1 MANQICLLCSP
12 VLNTLM
18 YLKSTIKGLLTVC
31 SKILV
36 HPHSISE
43 ANKPEGIDGCDN
55 PKDLLPLHTK
65 HFQNSLPGSKQL
77 FTEVEVAICGY
88 LLSYTAM
95 R

>member
-1 MANQICLLCSP
+1 
-12 VLNTLM
+12 M

-36 HPHSISE
+36 HSHSISE
-43 ANKPEGIDGCDN
+43 ANKPDGIDEWDN
-55 PKDLLPLHTK
+55 PKDLLLLHTK

-77 FTEVEVAICGY
+77 FTEVEVAISGY
-88 LLSYTAM
+88 LLSYNAM